1 MLHVKYK
8 NIEILYAQHTG
19 CWKPVW
25 LVKKVAPPS
34 VAAASCEYGL
44 AETGP
49 TAPADNAPEA
59 VTNGSKALE
68 GVMVPFPLPWM
79 DDCEEKGVR
88 SEQRLKLWGSRFRSS
103 GSKSSASALRLRVE
117 RLW

>member
-1 MLHVKYK
+1 MLDVKYK
-8 NIEILYAQHTG
+8 EMEFLYAQHTG

-44 AETGP
+44 VETGP

-59 VTNGSKALE
+59 VTNGSKAPE
-68 GVMVPFPLPWM
+68 GVMAPFPLPWM
-79 DDCEEKGVR
+79 DDCKEMGVR
-88 SEQRLKLWGSRFRSS
+88 SEQRLELRESRFRSS
-103 GSKSSASALRLRVE
+103 GSKSSASAPRLRVE